1 MGTMSRGNSAE
12 AAVLGGFVDAG
23 WVAFVPFG
31 DGSPFDLLALA
42 PDGSIIRIQV
52 KSGRVRGACL
62 VFNTCGTD
70 HGRGRQDYR
79 GRADVIAAHI
89 PGHGVFVLPVD
100 DCPSFQATLRLA
112 QTRNNQQA
120 LVHMAADHTLAR
132 WIASLAIPSV
142 AT

>member
-1 MGTMSRGNSAE
+1 M
-12 AAVLGGFVDAG
+12 
-23 WVAFVPFG
+23 
-31 DGSPFDLLALA
+31 
-42 PDGSIIRIQV
+42 
-52 KSGRVRGACL
+52 
-62 VFNTCGTD
+62 
-70 HGRGRQDYR
+70 
-79 GRADVIAAHI
+79 IAAHI

-120 LVHMAADHTLAR
+120 LVRMAADHTLAR